1 MRNALLTEIVR
12 GFPALMQPVCVGAFS
27 FPCSNPKSQKPILAF
42 VLGNVDSPKRNQEV
56 LLPVGFEKNAT
67 FARLK

>member
-12 GFPALMQPVCVGAFS
+12 GFPALMQPVCIGAFL
-27 FPCSNPKSQKPILAF
+27 FLARIPKSQKPILAF

-56 LLPVGFEKNAT
+56 FLSVGFEKIAT